1 MGWSVHSTCD
11 HAHVQT
17 HVQTYIP
24 YKQNMFAC
32 GDLPVHM
39 YGHAHVEM

>member
-11 HAHVQT
+11 DPHVKT
-17 HVQTYIP
+17 HP

-39 YGHAHVEM
+39 YGHIHVDM

>member
-11 HAHVQT
+11 DPHVQKN
-17 HVQTYIP
+17 IP
-24 YKQNMFAC
+24 SKQNMFAC

-39 YGHAHVEM
+39 YGHVHVDM

>member
-11 HAHVQT
+11 HA

-39 YGHAHVEM
+39 YVHAHADM